1 MVSVEAVSLR
11 LRYEAFSK
19 YAAGISK
26 CKDTDALA
34 HMLVKHVKYLMPFNF
49 GRVVVFKSD
58 YFHEI
63 RYDKH
68 KTLITVGTGL
78 VLKGLE
84 RLALT
89 TMIPK
94 LVTKQEI
101 PFELIADIFEG
112 FDINENDYEEL
123 ALVPLSNKT
132 VYTAFFG
139 FASRPKLRISQIDN
153 QFAKLMLDLYLTKF
167 SEIKLSLDAQLQSAV
182 IESNL
187 QLISAKNAEIE
198 RVLVNQEQLIKERTA
213 QLQARN
219 TALEEYSWI
228 TSHEIRRPLANILG
242 LLQLAQADMNDLD
255 NLRDVINLLTSSAY
269 ELDEEIK
276 RANILLNKDLTGG
289 FIAEA

>member
-1 MVSVEAVSLR
+1 
-11 LRYEAFSK
+11 
-19 YAAGISK
+19 
-26 CKDTDALA
+26 
-34 HMLVKHVKYLMPFNF
+34 
-49 GRVVVFKSD
+49 
-58 YFHEI
+58 
-63 RYDKH
+63 
-68 KTLITVGTGL
+68 
-78 VLKGLE
+78 
-84 RLALT
+84 
-89 TMIPK
+89 
-94 LVTKQEI
+94 
-101 PFELIADIFEG
+101 
-112 FDINENDYEEL
+112 
-123 ALVPLSNKT
+123 
-132 VYTAFFG
+132 
-139 FASRPKLRISQIDN
+139 
-153 QFAKLMLDLYLTKF
+153 MLDLYLTKF